1 MAAQVIN
8 FSAMR
13 VARLL
18 RQNAPADAAAEF
30 VDHMAATA
38 RRQRDAAREAF
49 WREVAGLVQRRAALH
64 ACAV

>member
-18 RQNAPADAAAEF
+18 RQNAPAEAAAEF
-30 VDHMAATA
+30 VDHMAAVA
-38 RRQRDAAREAF
+38 KRQRDAAREAF
-49 WREVAGLVQRRAALH
+49 WREVAGLVQRRAAVG